1 MMAEIY
7 AIVVSN
13 ANANFS
19 RKCNFENIGSFIGV
33 QGYGQV
39 EYFG

>member
-13 ANANFS
+13 ANFL

-33 QGYGQV
+33 QGYGQL